1 MEAWEAISRMRAVR
15 SFADRPLD
23 RSHLERIL
31 RAGRRAPSSKNSQRW
46 AFVACVDREH
56 LRDLSKVGPF
66 AGHIAGAGAA
76 VAIVTPDDDEQSRRQ
91 WIMFDSG
98 QAAQNM
104 MIAAWD
110 LGVGS
115 AHAAVYD
122 EALARDLLGY
132 PDDQRCDLIISFG
145 YPSDPAVTTIPP
157 AKGGRQRL
165 DEVVHWE
172 RW

>member
-1 MEAWEAISRMRAVR
+1 METWEAISRMRAVR
-15 SFADRPLD
+15 SFSDRPLD
-23 RSHLERIL
+23 RSHMERIL
-31 RAGRRAPSSKNSQRW
+31 GAGRRAPSSKNSQRW
-46 AFVACVDREH
+46 AFVACVDPEH
-56 LRDLSKVGPF
+56 LRELSKVGPF

-76 VAIVTPDDDEQSRRQ
+76 VAIVTPDDDEPSRRH
-91 WIMFDSG
+91 WIMFDAG

-104 MIAAWD
+104 MLAAWD
-110 LGVGS
+110 VGVGS

-122 EALARDLLGY
+122 EALAQDLLGY

-145 YPSDPAVTTIPP
+145 YPSDPSVTTIPP
-157 AKGGRQRL
+157 TKGGRQRL